1 MKTNIQKKSIF
12 EKSPFSKK
20 KHTFRKNFHFRKKR
34 IFETQKALSYVV
46 TVLDDNKNQ
55 VFSDFKFP
63 SFDSMDIGDLFPNTE
78 YTIIV
83 FYHFLSFF

>member
-1 MKTNIQKKSIF
+1 MQF
-12 EKSPFSKK
+12 
-20 KHTFRKNFHFRKKR
+20 
-34 IFETQKALSYVV
+34 FETQKALSYVV

-83 FYHFLSFF
+83 FYSFLIIFITRIFRLDKNSQKTGLYSILKNT

>member
-1 MKTNIQKKSIF
+1 MHKSRAKQKALYAFGMQYFQIACLCPFDLFLKT
-12 EKSPFSKK
+12 E
-20 KHTFRKNFHFRKKR
+20 
-34 IFETQKALSYVV
+34 KALSYVV

-83 FYHFLSFF
+83 FYHFIK